1 MKYIKSLEKHFAKQQ
16 KKYSKGEIMDF
27 SKLNMTEH
35 ADKGAKMQV
44 MHPST
49 GEPLEGVT
57 ITLLGDDSTVQRL
70 RLAELRQKALAK
82 KGNFNKI
89 YDLTEEHSQNIRISK
104 TIGWEGV
111 VWEGKELAC
120 TPENVRKIYSND
132 GFRWLVDQ
140 VDRFTVDRSNFLE
153 SADNS

>member
-1 MKYIKSLEKHFAKQQ
+1 
-16 KKYSKGEIMDF
+16 MDL

-35 ADKGAKMQV
+35 ADKGAEMQV

-49 GEPLEGVT
+49 GEPLDGVT

-89 YDLTEEHSQNIRISK
+89 FDMTEEHSLNLRISK
-104 TIGWEGV
+104 TIAWKGV
-111 VWEGKELAC
+111 LWEGKELDC

-140 VDRFTVDRSNFLE
+140 VDRFTKERSNYLS